1 MNKRTNASRLRDDHR
16 FQQEGRSIHD
26 PERKKNLFNRPL
38 SLGAQVAIW
47 SMVGSAIFVPLT
59 ERGVTELRDAA
70 IKHVA
75 SPLITS
81 VTGKVENGI
90 HTIRSAWQELGEVS
104 AMRKELGSKLRQYDM
119 LQGQIN
125 ERKLTNGENVD
136 LEHYNISGEAAW
148 TTIPSTKKDLQKAL
162 DTIEEMTRDGE
173 KEFAAVCE
181 RCRVQAADQQANSG
195 GIAAGLVQV
204 VQSDTWQDYMA
215 GVISDLAK
223 ANQDGPGAVG
233 KVLADVAGP
242 LHGMAALADEA
253 RKHTKGHELAAEEP
267 SHTHGIARR

>member
-1 MNKRTNASRLRDDHR
+1 MNKLTNARRLRDDHR

-38 SLGAQVAIW
+38 SMGTQVAIW
-47 SMVGSAIFVPLT
+47 SIVGSAIFVPLT

-90 HTIRSAWQELGEVS
+90 HSIRSTWQAFGEV
-104 AMRKELGSKLRQYDM
+104 AVMRKELGSKLRQYDM
-119 LQGQIN
+119 LQAQIN
-125 ERKLTNGENVD
+125 ERKMTNGENVN
-136 LEHYNISGEAAW
+136 LAHYNISGDAAW

-162 DTIEEMTRDGE
+162 DTIEEMTRAGE
-173 KEFAAVCE
+173 KEFSAVCE

-195 GIAAGLVQV
+195 GIAAGLVQAV
-204 VQSDTWQDYMA
+204 ESDTWQDYMA
-215 GVISDLAK
+215 GVMSDLAE

-233 KVLADVAGP
+233 KVLADVAGS
-242 LHGMAALADEA
+242 LHGMSVLADEA
-253 RKHTKGHELAAEEP
+253 RKQVKSHEAAAEEP